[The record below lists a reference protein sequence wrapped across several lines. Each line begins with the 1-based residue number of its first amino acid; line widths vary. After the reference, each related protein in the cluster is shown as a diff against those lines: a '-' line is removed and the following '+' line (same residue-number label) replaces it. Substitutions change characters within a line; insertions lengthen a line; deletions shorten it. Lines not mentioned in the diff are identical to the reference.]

1 MNKAGGFS
9 LQKLIANA
17 KEMAYVQSEK
27 LFIRF
32 SIYLKKNVM
41 HCFYFPK
48 ITTKII

>member
-32 SIYLKKNVM
+32 SIYLKKMLCIV
-41 HCFYFPK
+41 FIFLK
-48 ITTKII
+48 SLQK